1 MLFARKPRRIVRI
14 LVAEDEPL
22 LAFDIEHN
30 LRERGFEIVATV
42 DSVSDAVALMGADR
56 GIDLALVDLTL
67 ADGSGVEV
75 ARAAQ
80 RHGVRVMFV
89 SGECPVEA
97 PDLAA
102 GCLSKPY
109 PQRDLTAAID
119 ALEKVLAGVMPKRL
133 PASFSLFATPA

>member
-1 MLFARKPRRIVRI
+1 MRI

-30 LRERGFEIVATV
+30 LSGQGFEIVATV
-42 DSVSDAVALMGADR
+42 DSVSDAVAMMGSDR
-56 GIDLALVDLTL
+56 AIDLALVDMTL
-67 ADGSGVEV
+67 VDGSGIDV

-80 RHGVRVMFV
+80 RHGVQVMFV
-89 SGECPVEA
+89 TGECPVEA
-97 PDLAA
+97 RTLSA

-119 ALEKVLAGVMPKRL
+119 ALEKVLGGVVPKRL